1 MELEQV
7 YLLLKYL
14 FLGLFQGF
22 TEPIPISSSGHLL
35 LAQHFLGVE
44 LEGGEGGAFTFE
56 LLVNSASLIAVLL
69 IYKEDIM
76 RLAVRGLG
84 YIKTKNPEDK
94 KEFDFIIYLLIGTIP
109 AGVIGV
115 LLGDYIAEASV
126 AIVAGTLMITGIALF
141 MIRNLR
147 GNRGEGGMTIKDAI
161 IIGLAQAV
169 ALIPG
174 ISRSGAT
181 IVAAMAR
188 GIHQETALRYS
199 FLLFIPV
206 SLGGM
211 ILSVSDL
218 VSNDAFADLWIPYSL
233 AFAGSLVASYFS
245 LKWFMNIMAKGNLIY
260 FAVYCIVVGPI
271 IFLVLYLQ

>member
-1 MELEQV
+1 MDIEQ
-7 YLLLKYL
+7 LWIILKFT

-35 LAQHFLGVE
+35 LAQHFLGIE
-44 LEGGEGGAFTFE
+44 IEGNNFTFE
-56 LLVNSASLIAVLL
+56 LMVNSASLIAVLL
-69 IYKEDIM
+69 VFREDIM
-76 RLAVRGLG
+76 RLIQRGLG
-84 YIKTKNPEDK
+84 YIKTRNPEDK
-94 KEFDFIIYLLIGTIP
+94 TEFNFIVYLIIGTIP

-115 LLGDYIAEASV
+115 LFEEDISRLSGPQTV
-126 AIVAGTLMITGIALF
+126 AITLMITGVALF
-141 MIRNLR
+141 LIRNMR
-147 GNRGEGGMTIKDAI
+147 GKRGESGMSMKDAV
-161 IIGLAQAV
+161 IIGFAQAV

-199 FLLFIPV
+199 FLLFVPV

-211 ILSVSDL
+211 ILSFSDL
-218 VSNDAFADLWIPYSL
+218 LSDDNLADLWIPYLL
-233 AFAGSLVASYFS
+233 AFIASLIASYFS

-260 FAVYCIVVGPI
+260 FAIYCLTVGPI
-271 IFLVLYLQ
+271 VLLVLWIS